1 MARELSAG
9 VEPSRRSWEATNV
22 LTVATAVVA
31 AAAARTESRGCH
43 RRTDHPDPRD
53 VWRRS
58 LDVRVDLGGVHV
70 DGVPDGS

>member
-1 MARELSAG
+1 
-9 VEPSRRSWEATNV
+9 
-22 LTVATAVVA
+22 
-31 AAAARTESRGCH
+31 
-43 RRTDHPDPRD
+43 